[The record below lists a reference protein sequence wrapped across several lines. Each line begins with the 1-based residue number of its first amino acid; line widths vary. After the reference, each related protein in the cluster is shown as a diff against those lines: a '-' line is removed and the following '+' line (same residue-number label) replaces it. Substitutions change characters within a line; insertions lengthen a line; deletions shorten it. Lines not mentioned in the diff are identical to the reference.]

1 MSQDNATTTKIV
13 VDQGIVGPDT
23 MEIGSEFISLA
34 CITVLAVALG
44 AKTFNEKIKTLNY
57 GRVLVI
63 ILYTLSWA
71 FAASSIVVVSTNDN
85 NIVSC
90 TLGMMS
96 CDFFYAGSKIA
107 IYAWLIERVHL
118 VTAVKTTRMKT
129 CQYKFHICLLFPY
142 VIIFILMLTFRNI
155 YIEADGKCTIGLQYV
170 ASIPLLVYDFIFNC
184 YLTWLFMS
192 PLMSV
197 GRNSRTDWKRSK
209 LYRLARRTLV
219 ASVVCLTISFI
230 NVLLVVTSAGHQRG
244 LICLTACT
252 LDVTI
257 NVITVHWV
265 TTNSGKS
272 KNHGTTQK
280 NMHTADHMTA
290 EMTFDGADTH
300 LEKTMKYDMPMV
312 KPHKRMGDDDDSS
325 IDVPMNGKGGVY

>member
-1 MSQDNATTTKIV
+1 MSTNFITTLA
-13 VDQGIVGPDT
+13 DFQGPDAL
-23 MEIGSEFISLA
+23 EIGSEIISLA
-34 CITVLAVALG
+34 CITVLAAALG

-63 ILYTLSWA
+63 LLYTFSWA
-71 FAASSIVVVSTNDN
+71 FAVTSIVIVSTNN
-85 NIVSC
+85 NNMISC
-90 TLGMMS
+90 TLGMLA

-118 VTAVKTTRMKT
+118 VTAVKTTRLKT
-129 CQYKFHICLLFPY
+129 CQYKFHICLLMPY
-142 VIIFILMLTFRNI
+142 VVIFVLMLTFRNI
-155 YIEADGKCTIGLQYV
+155 YIEADGTCTIGLQPV
-170 ASIPLLVYDFIFNC
+170 ASVPLLVYDFVFNL

-192 PLMSV
+192 PLMNV

-219 ASVVCLTISFI
+219 ASIVCLAISFI
-230 NVLLVVTSAGHQRG
+230 NVLLVVTSGGHQRG
-244 LICLTACT
+244 LVCLTACT

-272 KNHGTTQK
+272 KGHGGTTQK
-280 NMHTADHMTA
+280 NLHTADHMTA
-290 EMTFDGADTH
+290 EMTFDGTDTNH
-300 LEKTMKYDMPMV
+300 DKSMKYDVPMV
-312 KPHKRMGDDDDSS
+312 KTSKRHNDDSDGS
-325 IDVPMNGKGGVY
+325 SL